1 MFYTFKAELRNM
13 DLAYICTFRH
23 MDELITGPYEDMES
37 IKKKLLKAC
46 TGDHF
51 NPLAKASR
59 ISRCTTGG
67 HKQWQSYNITRK
79 NP

>member
-1 MFYTFKAELRNM
+1 
-13 DLAYICTFRH
+13 

-37 IKKKLLKAC
+37 IKKKLLKTC

-67 HKQWQSYNITRK
+67 HKQWQNYNIIRK
-79 NP
+79 NLDIYSTAKWSRTNHV